1 MSSGHADTI
10 IATGVRLEG
19 DFSSKGDVVID
30 GEVTGTVHTDS
41 SLRIGETA
49 RIQADVS
56 ALSAVVAGE
65 VQGNI
70 RISDRLELLETSRV
84 HGDIEA
90 QVLSIAPGAEVNG
103 RITMGASSAVAE
115 E

>member
-1 MSSGHADTI
+1 MPSGHADTI
-10 IATGVRLEG
+10 IATGVRVEG

-30 GEVTGTVHTDS
+30 GEVTGSVHTDA
-41 SLRIGETA
+41 SLRIGESA

-56 ALSAVVAGE
+56 AMSAVVAGD

-70 RISDRLELLETSRV
+70 RAGERLDLLETSRV

-90 QVLSIAPGAEVNG
+90 QVLSIAPGAVVNG
-103 RITMGASSAVAE
+103 RITMGAPEAAE
-115 E
+115 